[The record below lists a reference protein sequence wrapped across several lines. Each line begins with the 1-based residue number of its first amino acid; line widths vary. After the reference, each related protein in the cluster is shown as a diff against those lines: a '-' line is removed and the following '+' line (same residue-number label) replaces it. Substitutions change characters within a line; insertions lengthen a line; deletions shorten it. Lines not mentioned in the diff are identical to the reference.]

1 MRNVEIGTDSPIM
14 RVRRRDRDS
23 FLLRRIVVNAIED
36 NGTNI
41 TIGEVQECADFGTF
55 KVVV

>member
-1 MRNVEIGTDSPIM
+1 M

-23 FLLRRIVVNAIED
+23 FLVRRIVNGIED